1 MPSANTGGSEG
12 GGIGTGGH
20 HTIPANMLKAQE
32 FLEKPNHFAGCLPVH
47 LPQALQPSPRQ
58 PSCQNLAAAKQKKKL
73 AMAEIMAAKCPDGAE
88 PCSKSYLVLVI
99 IFTKVLFF
107 ILFHRFMAGLHFI
120 ILK

>member
-1 MPSANTGGSEG
+1 MPSADTGGSEG

-88 PCSKSYLVLVI
+88 LCSKSYLVFSNNFHKSLVFYPVPQI
-99 IFTKVLFF
+99 YGWLTLD
-107 ILFHRFMAGLHFI
+107 HS
-120 ILK
+120 